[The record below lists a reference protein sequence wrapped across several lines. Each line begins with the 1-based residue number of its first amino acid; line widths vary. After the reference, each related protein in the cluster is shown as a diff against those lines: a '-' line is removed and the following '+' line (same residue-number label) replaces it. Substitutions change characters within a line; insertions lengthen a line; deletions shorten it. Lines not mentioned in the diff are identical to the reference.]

1 MFNPG
6 VALVALTA
14 IGGGTDSVAPDYVSD
29 VDFDSSVVSR
39 TQTDSEVRDTVASY
53 GELYDLSWNDA
64 YVWYL
69 DEDNR
74 YYGLLDAAEK
84 FSSIYQGY
92 SFDDGIVTIWVT
104 SPVKSGGIADLL
116 EDYDIEAEVRVV
128 PSDVNL
134 ERSAYDF
141 VSRYGSSEYYL
152 AQPST
157 DGQGLVVYSSSEEA
171 ADRGPELLGTVID
184 GVPIE
189 YVYSE

>member
-1 MFNPG
+1 M
-6 VALVALTA
+6 ALVALTA